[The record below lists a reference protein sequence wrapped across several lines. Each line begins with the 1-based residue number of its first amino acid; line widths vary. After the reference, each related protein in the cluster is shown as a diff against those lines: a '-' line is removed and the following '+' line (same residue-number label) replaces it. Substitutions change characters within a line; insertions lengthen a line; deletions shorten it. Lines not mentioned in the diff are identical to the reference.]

1 MTIIST
7 GFVVTLLVLVS
18 AASLA
23 ALVLMAVALGH
34 RLAFHRRARTSRHE
48 TIRAYYGHLVLGH

>member
-23 ALVLMAVALGH
+23 ALVLMAAAIGNRAV
-34 RLAFHRRARTSRHE
+34 RL
-48 TIRAYYGHLVLGH
+48 